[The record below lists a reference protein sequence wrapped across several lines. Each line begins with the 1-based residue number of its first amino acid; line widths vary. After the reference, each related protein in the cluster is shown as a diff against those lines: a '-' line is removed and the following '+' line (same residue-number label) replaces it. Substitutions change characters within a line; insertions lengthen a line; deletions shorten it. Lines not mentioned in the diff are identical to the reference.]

1 MKYLKMLGLA
11 ALAAVAAMAILGAS
25 SASAVVLCKENKS
38 PCPEAQ
44 QYPSGTK
51 ISAKLVAG
59 TKAVLTG
66 SLTVECS
73 ASTVSGE
80 TTAKSGSPLPG
91 KITGLTFSTC
101 TTCPTVTA
109 ESLPYSATANATG
122 GGNGTMTVSNP
133 KVKLSGCFGFATCTA
148 TAASVTLDLVGG
160 SPGRVKAVK
169 EPLTISGFGCGS
181 SGTWSAEYEITAP
194 NPVFITS

>member
-1 MKYLKMLGLA
+1 MKYLKMLVLTAVA
-11 ALAAVAAMAILGAS
+11 ALAAMAIVGAT
-25 SASAVVLCKENKS
+25 SASAVVLCKENKT
-38 PCPEAQ
+38 PCPEAA

-59 TKAVLTG
+59 TKAVLKG

-73 ASTVSGE
+73 VSTVSGE

-109 ESLPYSATANATG
+109 ESLPYTVSGNATG

-133 KVKLSGCFGFATCTA
+133 KVKLAGCFGFANCTA
-148 TAASVTLDLVGG
+148 SAASVTLDLVGG
-160 SPGRVKAVK
+160 SPGRVKAVN
-169 EPLTISGFGCGS
+169 EPLTISGFGCGT
-181 SGTWSAEYEITAP
+181 SGTWNAEYEITAP
-194 NPVFITS
+194 NPVFITT

>member
-1 MKYLKMLGLA
+1 MKYLKLLGLTLAA
-11 ALAAVAAMAILGAS
+11 ALAATAIVGAT

-51 ISAKLVAG
+51 ISAQLVAG

-66 SLTVECS
+66 TLNVECS
-73 ASTVSGE
+73 VSTVSGE

-91 KITGLTFSTC
+91 KITGLTFKTC

-109 ESLPYSATANATG
+109 ESLPYAASVTASGA
-122 GGNGTMTVSNP
+122 GNGGLTVSNP
-133 KVKLSGCFGFATCTA
+133 KVKLSGCFGFATCIA
-148 TAASVTLDLVGG
+148 SAASVTLDVVGG
-160 SPGRVKAVK
+160 NPARVKAVK
-169 EPLTISGFGCGS
+169 EPLTLSGFGCGS
-181 SGTWSAEYEITAP
+181 SGTWTAEYEITAP
-194 NPVFITS
+194 KPVFVTT